1 MQAMAVPEDDHT
13 HSLIGDSPGAFV
25 EQLEAD
31 LVARGLLD
39 PSALD
44 DLMATYFAKDG
55 WLQGAQAV
63 ARAWLDPAFKELLLT
78 DAPAAFSRLG
88 ITNHDK
94 VVVVENTA
102 DVHNVVVCTLCS
114 CYPFWIMGL
123 SPRWYRSLEYR
134 ARVVREP
141 RVVLAEFGLKIAAQR
156 QVRVWDSSSD
166 VRYMVLPLRPSG
178 SEAANEVE
186 LTQRVTRDSLIGT
199 AELFETASS

>member
-1 MQAMAVPEDDHT
+1 M
-13 HSLIGDSPGAFV
+13 
-25 EQLEAD
+25 
-31 LVARGLLD
+31 
-39 PSALD
+39 
-44 DLMATYFAKDG
+44 
-55 WLQGAQAV
+55 
-63 ARAWLDPAFKELLLT
+63 WLDPAFKELLLT
-78 DAPAAFSRLG
+78 DAPVAFSRLG

-141 RVVLAEFGLKIAAQR
+141 RVVLAEFGLKIAAER

-199 AELFETASS
+199 AELLETPSS